1 MAIPGDVRALTDPY
15 LGTFNPVP
23 PVADG
28 ICDVCH
34 GAPNPGW
41 PRCLSCERT
50 IGQVSRP
57 LTRVVPITLCA
68 RMGPVHYLLRQYKDG
83 PAQLRRRLM
92 PRVAAGPIPPVPRP
106 MHRQLELD

>member
-15 LGTFNPVP
+15 LGTFTPVP
-23 PVADG
+23 PAADG
-28 ICDVCH
+28 VCDVCH
-34 GAPNPGW
+34 SAPNPGW

-68 RMGPVHYLLRQYKDG
+68 RMDRCTTCCASTRM
-83 PAQLRRRLM
+83 AQ
-92 PRVAAGPIPPVPRP
+92 PSSGA
-106 MHRQLELD
+106 D